1 MRKTPLSGTVRR
13 KYGKEKRT
21 HIRIDVDIP
30 ESEHTILVMYA
41 NGISMNQICI
51 EMGCDFNTVSSI
63 LRGNLREILGL
74 KKSKSVET

>member
-1 MRKTPLSGTVRR
+1 MKKTPLSGNVRR

-21 HIRIDVDIP
+21 HIRIDVEIP

-51 EMGCDFNTVSSI
+51 ETGCDFYTVSSI
-63 LRGNLREILGL
+63 VRGNLREILGL
-74 KKSKSVET
+74 KSSKQAGK

>member
-1 MRKTPLSGTVRR
+1 MKKTPLSGNVRR
-13 KYGKEKRT
+13 KYRKEKHT
-21 HIRIDVDIP
+21 TVRIDVDIP

-63 LRGNLREILGL
+63 IRGNLREILGL
-74 KKSKSVET
+74 KKSKCMKE